1 MNFLDWIKKYSV
13 ALAFL
18 FGVFTGAL
26 TMYYGFNSKVD
37 TLNFK
42 FDTIEKAMGREF
54 ENIYDVFHTQRK
66 YINELEKNNK

>member
-13 ALAFL
+13 AIAFL
-18 FGVFTGAL
+18 FGIATGIL

-42 FDTIEKAMGREF
+42 FDTIEKTMDREF